1 MRTKLA
7 LIGML
12 ALAVSACAADAPP
25 RLAYAP
31 PTDRP
36 IIPAA
41 RYVGGPSADLIWGQL
56 VDRLNQSGLQVELAD
71 PQRGI
76 IVATYTGEA
85 TPYVTC
91 GWIMRYGEGEPELID
106 ASSNASFD
114 KMVRDRPVQVDRDLR
129 LDARLVVEVQPR
141 GRQALVDTSGTYV
154 LTKTVV
160 TEDRSGRQQ
169 GRDHET
175 VSFTTGERATFSKG
189 TVCQPNGALERT
201 VLDIMPPPAGREL
214 PAPRP
219 AAAAP
224 PRPTIVQSEIASRD
238 PAQQPPVSSDPGQ
251 PAPVSEPRSEQQV
264 PVSEPRSEQPAAKSV
279 APPPAECSSANRT
292 FCAVLEITGPYRR
305 ANEERGLGLE
315 TERIEPGSP
324 LLEGSDFGVDISLP
338 NYDAYLVVSY
348 FLRDGTVHH
357 ILSGRNAHWPANARE
372 FVGNSG
378 LGADGSGEVE
388 MVVAMASDVPL
399 FASPRPPQEAADSYL
414 ADLRTRLA
422 EVSDRDDSAQIAA
435 SLLVIT
441 PGLQQPS

>member
-1 MRTKLA
+1 MRTKRA
-7 LIGML
+7 VIGML
-12 ALAVSACAADAPP
+12 ALAVSACADAPP

-41 RYVGGPSADLIWGQL
+41 RYVRGPSADLIWGQL

-71 PQRGI
+71 PQRGV
-76 IVATYTGEA
+76 IVATYTGAA

-91 GWIMRYGEGEPELID
+91 GWIMRYGKGEPELID

-114 KMVRDRPVQVDRDLR
+114 KLVRDRPVKVDRDLR

-154 LTKTVV
+154 LTKTIV
-160 TEDRSGRQQ
+160 TEGRSGRQQ
-169 GRDHET
+169 DRDHEI
-175 VSFTTGERATFSKG
+175 VSFTTGERGRFSKG

-201 VLDIMPPPAGREL
+201 VLDIMPPATRPE
-214 PAPRP
+214 PAPRTP
-219 AAAAP
+219 AATP
-224 PRPTIVQSEIASRD
+224 PRTAIVQSEIASRE
-238 PAQQPPVSSDPGQ
+238 PAQQPPPSSDPGT
-251 PAPVSEPRSEQQV
+251 PARVSEAPAEQ
-264 PVSEPRSEQPAAKSV
+264 SAAKSV

-292 FCAVLEITGPYRR
+292 YCAVLEITDPYRR

-315 TERIEPGSP
+315 TERIEAGSP

-338 NYDAYLVVSY
+338 DYDAYLAVTY
-348 FLRDGTVHH
+348 FLRDGTVRHV
-357 ILSGRNAHWPANARE
+357 LSGRDARWPAHARE
-372 FVGNSG
+372 FVGDSG
-378 LGADGSGEVE
+378 LGEGGSGDVE

-399 FASPRPPQEAADSYL
+399 FASPRPLEEPADSYL
-414 ADLRTRLA
+414 ADLRARLA
-422 EVSDRDDSAQIAA
+422 EVSRADDTARIAA

-441 PGLQQPS
+441 PALQQPS